1 MLRKLLKRCHDIQLQ
16 EKIVWSESR
25 SLTITSRCKVERI
38 TFSLVRATNSLS
50 LSLSLSMEIA
60 TVWCW
65 IARLPWATRTRRRER
80 SENYLR
86 PFRLGIYCQSGS
98 YVMASCV
105 VSCARPMI
113 RRGSPRNTCVAKRHG
128 KWEYFILPAT
138 TWWNEPPRLEACR
151 KKHSGDSTVSFYWQ
165 VFLNL
170 WGIKSP
176 CGYF

>member
-1 MLRKLLKRCHDIQLQ
+1 MSRYSVARKNCLIGI
-16 EKIVWSESR
+16 KIVNDYLSMQGKKELPSR
-25 SLTITSRCKVERI
+25 SFGPQTL
-38 TFSLVRATNSLS
+38 FLF
-50 LSLSLSMEIA
+50 LSLSMEIA